1 MHLIVSKEMMEDII
15 YIIVFQVKVLLMDIR
30 FLLELQ
36 SAIILMDHLSF

>member
-36 SAIILMDHLSF
+36 SAIIPMDHLSF

>member
-30 FLLELQ
+30 FLLE
-36 SAIILMDHLSF
+36 